1 MRQGKPAGWRGRVA
15 RGAALAAVLALALP
29 FLPDGSDGAEGAAP
43 GDVERGAYLFAAAD
57 CEACHTDAKR
67 GGKPLAGGRPL
78 ATPFGTFYSPNITPD
93 RRTGIG
99 VWTDGEFI
107 RAFRAGRSRGG
118 AHLYPV
124 FPYPSFTGMTDQDLV
139 DIKAYLFTREAVAQE
154 NKPQEVRFPFGWRF
168 LLAFWNMLFLEEG
181 PLKPVAGKDEEWN
194 RGRYL
199 AEAVAH
205 CGECHT
211 PRNWFGA
218 VERSRALAGVKA
230 GPDGQNAPNITP
242 DPASGIGKWSLEDIT
257 TLLKDG
263 QTPDF
268 DYVGSGMAEVVK
280 GTGKLTDQDRRAIA
294 VYIKSLPPQPG
305 PPRTK

>member
-1 MRQGKPAGWRGRVA
+1 
-15 RGAALAAVLALALP
+15 
-29 FLPDGSDGAEGAAP
+29 
-43 GDVERGAYLFAAAD
+43 
-57 CEACHTDAKR
+57 
-67 GGKPLAGGRPL
+67 
-78 ATPFGTFYSPNITPD
+78 
-93 RRTGIG
+93 
-99 VWTDGEFI
+99 
-107 RAFRAGRSRGG
+107 
-118 AHLYPV
+118 
-124 FPYPSFTGMTDQDLV
+124 MTDQDLL
-139 DIKAYLFTREAVAQE
+139 DIKAYVLSREAVTQE
-154 NKPQEVRFPFGWRF
+154 NKPQEVKFPFGWRF
-168 LLAFWNMLFLEEG
+168 LMMFWNTLFLEEG
-181 PLKPVAGKDEEWN
+181 PLKPVAGKDAQWN

-230 GPDGQNAPNITP
+230 GPDGQNAPNISP
-242 DPASGIGKWSLEDIT
+242 DAEGGIGKWSLEDVM

-280 GTGKLTDQDRRAIA
+280 GTGKLTDDDRRAIA
-294 VYIKSLPPQPG
+294 VYIKSLPPQVG